1 MKIKETQRFKQ
12 ELHAIVHCIK
22 KDKPNASIKFA
33 KNLKIAIKNLLDLP
47 YQCRPSIYY
56 DDRNI
61 RDMIYYGYTVIYEI
75 NQEEDVLEVLTIFNQ
90 NLPDLP

>member
-1 MKIKETQRFKQ
+1 VKIKETQRFKQ

-47 YQCRPSIYY
+47 YQCRY
-56 DDRNI
+56 
-61 RDMIYYGYTVIYEI
+61 
-75 NQEEDVLEVLTIFNQ
+75 LEVLTIFNQ